1 MMYKT
6 IEEKLRF
13 RTWTCLKRY
22 NLPMNTTADM
32 LQAGHAIVAK
42 KIRNAGMGCATECY
56 YYAGL
61 DVETIYEL
69 LGGRLEMTYIQ
80 HLCKQFSEHEKEA

>member
-1 MMYKT
+1 MSKT

-22 NLPMNTTADM
+22 NLPMNTAADM
-32 LQAGHAIVAK
+32 VEAGHAIVAK
-42 KIRNAGMGCATECY
+42 KIRNAGLGCATECY

-61 DVETIYEL
+61 DVETIYKL
-69 LGGRLEMTYIQ
+69 LGGRLEKVYIES
-80 HLCKQFSEHEKEA
+80 LCKQFSAYEKEV

>member
-1 MMYKT
+1 MNKT
-6 IEEKLRF
+6 IAEKLRF
-13 RTWTCLKRY
+13 RTWTCLQRY
-22 NLPMNTTADM
+22 NLPMDTAEDM

-42 KIRNAGMGCATECY
+42 KIRNAGLGCATECY

-61 DVETIYEL
+61 DVETIHKL

-80 HLCKQFSEHEKEA
+80 HLCKQFSEYEREV

>member
-22 NLPMNTTADM
+22 NLPMNTAADM

-42 KIRNAGMGCATECY
+42 KIRNAGMGCATELLLRR
-56 YYAGL
+56 AG
-61 DVETIYEL
+61 
-69 LGGRLEMTYIQ
+69 
-80 HLCKQFSEHEKEA
+80 C

>member
-1 MMYKT
+1 MNKT

-13 RTWTCLKRY
+13 RTWTCLKRC
-22 NLPMNTTADM
+22 NLPMNTAADM

-42 KIRNAGMGCATECY
+42 KIRNAGLGCATECY

-61 DVETIYEL
+61 STETIYKL
-69 LGGRLEMTYIQ
+69 LGEQLEMVYIES
-80 HLCKQFSEHEKEA
+80 LCKQFSEREKEV